1 MGWTLIWG
9 NFLTFVIQHQNPTT
23 TSTGYLKL
31 ALVVSNIMSAESQP
45 ITPARFAAAL
55 PDLTVESLH
64 AKAAEIRNSIA
75 HLKSSNEQLR
85 EFAMEGD
92 KDCYEAMVEN
102 EEVIERMEHRIEMLK
117 AEVEGRGL
125 RWIEEHEKPKEN
137 GAEEGEDANMEDAE
151 DAHTNGTAGEA
162 TTAAVSTTASAPASS
177 GRLTDEDLRRLL
189 TDRMDDDDEEG
200 VHL

>member
-1 MGWTLIWG
+1 
-9 NFLTFVIQHQNPTT
+9 
-23 TSTGYLKL
+23 
-31 ALVVSNIMSAESQP
+31 MSADSQP

-55 PDLTVESLH
+55 KDLSVESLH
-64 AKAAEIRNSIA
+64 SKAAEIRNSMA

-92 KDCYEAMVEN
+92 KDCYEAMIEN
-102 EEVIERMEHRIEMLK
+102 EEVIERMEHRVEMLK

-137 GAEEGEDANMEDAE
+137 GVDGEEDQDTEMADAQEINATSS
-151 DAHTNGTAGEA
+151 ASTTSTA
-162 TTAAVSTTASAPASS
+162 TTSAPSTASAPAPS

-189 TDRMDDDDEEG
+189 AERMGEDDEGG